1 MKVVRKADG
10 RLYDI
15 LGLKLLKTNTPHG
28 EMITVTVQN
37 VAANDEHNPDTFY
50 APATF
55 CYQSLWEFF
64 NDWED
69 APKE

>member
-10 RLYDI
+10 RIYDL

-28 EMITVTVQN
+28 DMVTVTVQN
-37 VAANDEHNPDTFY
+37 VAANDAHEPDTFY
-50 APATF
+50 APGTF
-55 CYQSLWEFF
+55 CYKSLREFF
-64 NDWED
+64 DDWED